1 MIPTIFPI
9 FTIFNAIL
17 NARLFGFEFQIFS
30 FYTSEILIVNR
41 DFIGFCLYLPIYNEF
56 FK

>member
-30 FYTSEILIVNR
+30 FYTSETLIVNR
-41 DFIGFCLYLPIYNEF
+41 DLIGFCLYLPIYNEF